1 MRVKCVFNR
10 LFRQFNI
17 INYLHNNVGKSQIG
31 IIMDMF
37 DIPTE
42 KELLGQVKA
51 HLETKK
57 PVKTLD
63 VDDVFPF
70 WNAASVSTADTD
82 SMRKPNKKGLV
93 MPNDK
98 VGCVKPLK
106 TIKEW
111 KAERIKGHK
120 ETTSEAQKEPEVK
133 KTAQMEAAGG
143 TPKFKP
149 VDATI
154 DTTYSVKGAPKVNG
168 KSLVG
173 SIKPIKAG
181 ETVSIED
188 MKKLIAAIRT
198 NNLPN
203 NVGIVKPQ
211 KKPTLNVGGR
221 DDFGVV
227 TSDKPMKNPNPK
239 AYAKY
244 VEKDMDGKKTE
255 KLVELGK
262 PEYKKEPPKTSKTD
276 LVGVVKVKK

>member
-1 MRVKCVFNR
+1 
-10 LFRQFNI
+10 
-17 INYLHNNVGKSQIG
+17 
-31 IIMDMF
+31 MDMF
-37 DIPTE
+37 DLPTE
-42 KELLGQVKA
+42 KQLLGQVKA

-63 VDDVFPF
+63 ANEVFPF
-70 WNAASVSTADTD
+70 WNAASVSAADTN
-82 SMRKPNKKGLV
+82 SMRKPPKKGLV

-98 VGCVKPLK
+98 VGCIKPLK

-133 KTAQMEAAGG
+133 KTAQLEASSG

-149 VDATI
+149 VNATV
-154 DTTYSVKGAPKVNG
+154 DTTYTVKGGPTVKG
-168 KSLVG
+168 KSLIG

-181 ETVSIED
+181 EAISISD
-188 MKKLIAAIRT
+188 MKTLISAIRSH
-198 NNLPN
+198 NLPN

-211 KKPTLNVGGR
+211 KNPTLKVGGR

-239 AYAKY
+239 AFAKY
-244 VEKDMDGKKTE
+244 AQKDMDGKKTE

-262 PEYKKEPPKTSKTD
+262 PEYKKEPPKTSKAN
-276 LVGVVKVKK
+276 LVGSVQVKK

>member
-1 MRVKCVFNR
+1 M
-10 LFRQFNI
+10 
-17 INYLHNNVGKSQIG
+17 Y
-31 IIMDMF
+31 MF

-63 VDDVFPF
+63 VNEVFPF

-82 SMRKPNKKGLV
+82 SIRKPSKKGLV

-98 VGCVKPLK
+98 VGSIQPIK

-111 KAERIKGHK
+111 KAERIKGRK
-120 ETTSEAQKEPEVK
+120 ETTSEAQKEPEVNK
-133 KTAQMEAAGG
+133 APKMEASVG

-149 VDATI
+149 VNATI
-154 DTTYSVKGAPKVNG
+154 DTTYTVKGGPSVKG

-173 SIKPIKAG
+173 TIKPIKAG
-181 ETVSIED
+181 EAISISD
-188 MKKLIAAIRT
+188 MKTLISAIRT
-198 NNLPN
+198 NRIPN

-211 KKPTLNVGGR
+211 KNPTLKVGGR

-227 TSDKPMKNPNPK
+227 TSDKPMKNPEPK

-244 VEKDMDGKKTE
+244 AQKDMEGKKTE
-255 KLVELGK
+255 TLVELGK
-262 PEYKKEPPKTSKTD
+262 PEYKKEPPKTSKAN
-276 LVGVVKVKK
+276 LVGSIQVKK

>member
-1 MRVKCVFNR
+1 MRMKCVLIR
-10 LFRQFNI
+10 LFRHRNI

-82 SMRKPNKKGLV
+82 SMRKPNRKGLV

-227 TSDKPMKNPNPK
+227 TSDKPMKDPNPK

-262 PEYKKEPPKTSKTD
+262 PEYKKEPPKVSKTN
-276 LVGVVKVKK
+276 LVGSVQVKK

>member
-1 MRVKCVFNR
+1 
-10 LFRQFNI
+10 
-17 INYLHNNVGKSQIG
+17 
-31 IIMDMF
+31 MDMF

-57 PVKTLD
+57 PVKSLD
-63 VDDVFPF
+63 VNEVFPF
-70 WNAASVSTADTD
+70 WNAASVSAAETAA
-82 SMRKPNKKGLV
+82 MRKPSKKGLV

-98 VGCVKPLK
+98 VGCVQPLK

-111 KAERIKGHK
+111 KAERIKGRK
-120 ETTSEAQKEPEVK
+120 ETTSEAQKEPEVTK
-133 KTAQMEAAGG
+133 PAKMEASSG

-154 DTTYSVKGAPKVNG
+154 DTTYTVKGGPVVKG

-173 SIKPIKAG
+173 TIKPIKAG
-181 ETVSIED
+181 EAISISD
-188 MKKLIAAIRT
+188 MKKLISAIRT
-198 NNLPN
+198 QNLKN

-211 KKPTLNVGGR
+211 KAPTLKVGGR

-227 TSDKPMKNPNPK
+227 TSDKPMKNPEPK

-244 VEKDMDGKKTE
+244 GQKDMDGKKTE

-262 PEYKKEPPKTSKTD
+262 PEYKKEPPKTSKAN

>member
-1 MRVKCVFNR
+1 
-10 LFRQFNI
+10 
-17 INYLHNNVGKSQIG
+17 
-31 IIMDMF
+31 MDMF

-82 SMRKPNKKGLV
+82 SMRKPNRKGLV

-227 TSDKPMKNPNPK
+227 TSDKPMKDPNPK

-262 PEYKKEPPKTSKTD
+262 PEYKKEPPKVSKTN
-276 LVGVVKVKK
+276 LVGSVQVKK

>member
-1 MRVKCVFNR
+1 
-10 LFRQFNI
+10 
-17 INYLHNNVGKSQIG
+17 
-31 IIMDMF
+31 MDMF
-37 DIPTE
+37 DLPTE

-63 VDDVFPF
+63 TNEVFPF
-70 WNAASVSTADTD
+70 WNAASVSAADTD
-82 SMRKPNKKGLV
+82 SMRKPSKKGLV

-133 KTAQMEAAGG
+133 KTAKLEASSG

-149 VDATI
+149 VDATV
-154 DTTYSVKGAPKVNG
+154 DTTYTVKGGPTVKG

-173 SIKPIKAG
+173 TIKPIKAG
-181 ETVSIED
+181 EAISISD
-188 MKKLIAAIRT
+188 MKTLISAIRSK
-198 NNLPN
+198 NLPN

-211 KKPTLNVGGR
+211 KNPTLKVGGR

-227 TSDKPMKNPNPK
+227 TSDKPMKNPEPK

-244 VEKDMDGKKTE
+244 AQKDMDGKKTE

-262 PEYKKEPPKTSKTD
+262 PEYKKEPPKTSKTN
-276 LVGVVKVKK
+276 LVGSVQVKK

>member
-1 MRVKCVFNR
+1 MRAKCVFNR

-17 INYLHNNVGKSQIG
+17 INYLHNSIGKSQIG

-149 VDATI
+149 VDATV
-154 DTTYSVKGAPKVNG
+154 DTTYKVKGAPTVGG

-173 SIKPIKAG
+173 TIKPIKAG
-181 ETVSIED
+181 ETISIED
-188 MKKLIAAIRT
+188 MKTLIAAIRT
-198 NNLPN
+198 NKLPN

-255 KLVELGK
+255 QLVELGK

>member
-1 MRVKCVFNR
+1 
-10 LFRQFNI
+10 
-17 INYLHNNVGKSQIG
+17 
-31 IIMDMF
+31 MDMY

-63 VDDVFPF
+63 ANEVFPF
-70 WNAASVSTADTD
+70 WNAASVSTADTN
-82 SMRKPNKKGLV
+82 SMRKPPKKGLV

-133 KTAQMEAAGG
+133 KTAQLEATSG

-149 VDATI
+149 VNATV
-154 DTTYSVKGAPKVNG
+154 DTTYTVKGGPTVKG
-168 KSLVG
+168 KSLIG
-173 SIKPIKAG
+173 TIKPIKAG
-181 ETVSIED
+181 EAISISD
-188 MKKLIAAIRT
+188 MKTLISAIRSK
-198 NNLPN
+198 NLPN

-211 KKPTLNVGGR
+211 KNPTLKVGGR

-239 AYAKY
+239 AFAKY
-244 VEKDMDGKKTE
+244 AQKDMDGKKTE

-262 PEYKKEPPKTSKTD
+262 PEYKKEPPKTSNAN
-276 LVGVVKVKK
+276 LVGSVKVKK

>member
-1 MRVKCVFNR
+1 MVVFSLR
-10 LFRQFNI
+10 HI
-17 INYLHNNVGKSQIG
+17 INYLHNNVGKTQIG

-42 KELLGQVKA
+42 KELLGKVKA
-51 HLETKK
+51 HLESKK
-57 PVKTLD
+57 PVKSLD
-63 VDDVFPF
+63 VNEVFPF
-70 WNAASVSTADTD
+70 WDAASVSTADTK
-82 SMRKPNKKGLV
+82 SMRKPQKKGLV

-98 VGCVKPLK
+98 VGCVQPLK

-133 KTAQMEAAGG
+133 KTAKMEAAGG

-149 VDATI
+149 VDATV
-154 DTTYSVKGAPKVNG
+154 DTTYTVKGAPTVKG

-173 SIKPIKAG
+173 TIKPIKAG
-181 ETVSIED
+181 EAISISD
-188 MKKLIAAIRT
+188 MKKLISAIRT
-198 NNLPN
+198 QNLKN

-211 KKPTLNVGGR
+211 KAPTLKVGGR

-227 TSDKPMKNPNPK
+227 TSNKPMKNPEPK

-244 VEKDMDGKKTE
+244 AQKDMDGTKTE

-262 PEYKKEPPKTSKTD
+262 PEYKTEPPKTSKAN
-276 LVGVVKVKK
+276 LVGVVTVKK

>member
-1 MRVKCVFNR
+1 
-10 LFRQFNI
+10 
-17 INYLHNNVGKSQIG
+17 
-31 IIMDMF
+31 MDMY

-63 VDDVFPF
+63 ANEVFPF
-70 WNAASVSTADTD
+70 WNAASVSTADTN
-82 SMRKPNKKGLV
+82 SMRKPPKKGLV

-133 KTAQMEAAGG
+133 KTAQLEATSG

-149 VDATI
+149 VNATV
-154 DTTYSVKGAPKVNG
+154 DTTYTVKGGPTVKG
-168 KSLVG
+168 KSLIG
-173 SIKPIKAG
+173 TIKPIKAG
-181 ETVSIED
+181 EAISISD
-188 MKKLIAAIRT
+188 MKTLISAIRSK
-198 NNLPN
+198 NLPN

-211 KKPTLNVGGR
+211 KNPTLKVGGR

-239 AYAKY
+239 AFAKY
-244 VEKDMDGKKTE
+244 AQKDMDGKNTE

-262 PEYKKEPPKTSKTD
+262 PEYKKEPPKTSNAN
-276 LVGVVKVKK
+276 LVGSVKVKK

>member
-1 MRVKCVFNR
+1 
-10 LFRQFNI
+10 
-17 INYLHNNVGKSQIG
+17 
-31 IIMDMF
+31 MDMF

-42 KELLGQVKA
+42 KELLVQVKA

-57 PVKTLD
+57 PVKSLD
-63 VDDVFPF
+63 VNEVFPF
-70 WNAASVSTADTD
+70 WNAASVSAAETAA
-82 SMRKPNKKGLV
+82 MRKPSKKGLV

-98 VGCVKPLK
+98 VGCVQPLK

-111 KAERIKGHK
+111 KAERIKGRK
-120 ETTSEAQKEPEVK
+120 ETTSEAQKEPEVQK
-133 KTAQMEAAGG
+133 PAKMEASSG

-154 DTTYSVKGAPKVNG
+154 DTTYTVKGGPVVKG

-173 SIKPIKAG
+173 TIKPIKAG
-181 ETVSIED
+181 EAISISD
-188 MKKLIAAIRT
+188 MKKLISAIRT
-198 NNLPN
+198 QNLKN

-211 KKPTLNVGGR
+211 KAPTLKVGGR

-227 TSDKPMKNPNPK
+227 TSDKPMKNPEPK

-244 VEKDMDGKKTE
+244 GQKDMDGKKTE

-262 PEYKKEPPKTSKTD
+262 PEYKKEPPKAN

>member
-1 MRVKCVFNR
+1 MRVKCVLIR

-149 VDATI
+149 VDATV

-173 SIKPIKAG
+173 TIKPIKAG

>member
-1 MRVKCVFNR
+1 MKCVLIR
-10 LFRQFNI
+10 LFRHRNI

-82 SMRKPNKKGLV
+82 SMRKPNRKGLV

-227 TSDKPMKNPNPK
+227 TSDKPMKDPNPK

-262 PEYKKEPPKTSKTD
+262 PEYKKEPPKVSKTN
-276 LVGVVKVKK
+276 LVGSVQVKK

>member
-1 MRVKCVFNR
+1 
-10 LFRQFNI
+10 
-17 INYLHNNVGKSQIG
+17 
-31 IIMDMF
+31 MDMF

-51 HLETKK
+51 HLESKK
-57 PVKTLD
+57 PVKSLD
-63 VDDVFPF
+63 VNEVFPF
-70 WNAASVSTADTD
+70 WNAASVSTAETN
-82 SMRKPNKKGLV
+82 SMRKPSKKGLV
-93 MPNDK
+93 MQNDK
-98 VGCVKPLK
+98 VGCVQPLK

-133 KTAQMEAAGG
+133 KTAKMEAAGG

-149 VDATI
+149 VDATV
-154 DTTYSVKGAPKVNG
+154 DTTYTVKGAPKVNG

-173 SIKPIKAG
+173 TIKPIKAG
-181 ETVSIED
+181 EAISISD

-203 NVGIVKPQ
+203 KVGVVQPQ
-211 KKPTLNVGGR
+211 KKPTLKVGGR

-255 KLVELGK
+255 QLVELGK
-262 PEYKKEPPKTSKTD
+262 PEYKKEPPKTSKSD

>member
-1 MRVKCVFNR
+1 
-10 LFRQFNI
+10 
-17 INYLHNNVGKSQIG
+17 
-31 IIMDMF
+31 MDMF
-37 DIPTE
+37 DLPTE

-63 VDDVFPF
+63 VNEVFPF
-70 WNAASVSTADTD
+70 WNAASVSNADTN
-82 SMRKPNKKGLV
+82 SMRKPSKKGLV

-133 KTAQMEAAGG
+133 KTAQLEASSG

-149 VDATI
+149 VDATV
-154 DTTYSVKGAPKVNG
+154 DTTYKVKGAPTVGG

-181 ETVSIED
+181 EAISIND
-188 MKKLIAAIRT
+188 MKTILADIKEHRF
-198 NNLPN
+198 PN
-203 NVGIVKPQ
+203 KVGVVTPQ
-211 KKPTLNVGGR
+211 KKPTLKVGGR

-227 TSDKPMKNPNPK
+227 TSDHPLKNPDPK

-244 VEKDMDGKKTE
+244 AQKDMNGKKTE

-262 PEYKKEPPKTSKTD
+262 PEYKKEPPKTSKTN
-276 LVGVVKVKK
+276 LVGSVQVKK

>member
-1 MRVKCVFNR
+1 
-10 LFRQFNI
+10 
-17 INYLHNNVGKSQIG
+17 
-31 IIMDMF
+31 MDMF

-149 VDATI
+149 VDATV

-173 SIKPIKAG
+173 TIKPIKAG

-188 MKKLIAAIRT
+188 MKTLIAAIRT
-198 NNLPN
+198 NKLPN

-262 PEYKKEPPKTSKTD
+262 PEYKKEPPKTSKTN
-276 LVGVVKVKK
+276 LVGSVQVKK

>member
-1 MRVKCVFNR
+1 
-10 LFRQFNI
+10 
-17 INYLHNNVGKSQIG
+17 
-31 IIMDMF
+31 MDMF

-57 PVKTLD
+57 PVKSLD

-111 KAERIKGHK
+111 KAERIKGHN

-154 DTTYSVKGAPKVNG
+154 DTTYSVKGSPKVNG

-173 SIKPIKAG
+173 IIKPIKAG

-188 MKKLIAAIRT
+188 MKTLIAAIRT
-198 NNLPN
+198 NKLPN

-255 KLVELGK
+255 NLVELGK

>member
-1 MRVKCVFNR
+1 
-10 LFRQFNI
+10 
-17 INYLHNNVGKSQIG
+17 
-31 IIMDMF
+31 MDMF
-37 DIPTE
+37 DLPTE
-42 KELLGQVKA
+42 KQLLGQVKA

-63 VDDVFPF
+63 TNEVFPF

-143 TPKFKP
+143 TPKSKP

-154 DTTYSVKGAPKVNG
+154 DTTYSVKGAPKANG

-188 MKKLIAAIRT
+188 MKKFIAAIRT
-198 NNLPN
+198 NSLPN

-227 TSDKPMKNPNPK
+227 TSEKPMKNPNPK

>member
-1 MRVKCVFNR
+1 
-10 LFRQFNI
+10 
-17 INYLHNNVGKSQIG
+17 
-31 IIMDMF
+31 MDMF
-37 DIPTE
+37 DLPTE
-42 KELLGQVKA
+42 KQLLGQVKA

-63 VDDVFPF
+63 ANEVFPF

-82 SMRKPNKKGLV
+82 SMRKPSKKGLV
-93 MPNDK
+93 MQNDK

-133 KTAQMEAAGG
+133 KTAQLEASSG

-149 VDATI
+149 VNATV
-154 DTTYSVKGAPKVNG
+154 DTTYTVKGGPTVKG
-168 KSLVG
+168 KSLIG

-181 ETVSIED
+181 EAISISD
-188 MKKLIAAIRT
+188 MKTLISAIRSH
-198 NNLPN
+198 NLPN

-211 KKPTLNVGGR
+211 KNPTLKVGGR

-239 AYAKY
+239 AFAAEDLQDQPRRLCPGEEVRY
-244 VEKDMDGKKTE
+244 DGKEAYTNS
-255 KLVELGK
+255 
-262 PEYKKEPPKTSKTD
+262 PNCQ
-276 LVGVVKVKK
+276 GVAS

>member
-1 MRVKCVFNR
+1 M
-10 LFRQFNI
+10 
-17 INYLHNNVGKSQIG
+17 
-31 IIMDMF
+31 IMDMF

-51 HLETKK
+51 HLETKR

-63 VDDVFPF
+63 VNEVFPF
-70 WNAASVSTADTD
+70 WNAASVSAADTD
-82 SMRKPNKKGLV
+82 SMRKPSKKGLV

-98 VGCVKPLK
+98 VGSIQPIK

-111 KAERIKGHK
+111 KAERVKGHK

-133 KTAQMEAAGG
+133 KPAKMEAASG

-154 DTTYSVKGAPKVNG
+154 DTTYTVKGAPVVKG

-181 ETVSIED
+181 EAISISD
-188 MKKLIAAIRT
+188 MKTLIADIRK
-198 NNLPN
+198 NNRLPN

-211 KKPTLNVGGR
+211 TKPTLKVGGR

-227 TSDKPMKNPNPK
+227 TSDKPMKNPDPK

-244 VEKDMDGKKTE
+244 TEKDMDGKKTE

-262 PEYKKEPPKTSKTD
+262 PEYKKEPPKTSKTN
-276 LVGVVKVKK
+276 LVGSVQVKK

>member
-1 MRVKCVFNR
+1 MGEFSRR
-10 LFRQFNI
+10 HI
-17 INYLHNNVGKSQIG
+17 INYLHNNVGKSHIG
-31 IIMDMF
+31 IIMYMF

-51 HLETKK
+51 HLESKK
-57 PVKTLD
+57 PVKSLD
-63 VDDVFPF
+63 VNEVFPF
-70 WNAASVSTADTD
+70 WNAASVSAAETN
-82 SMRKPNKKGLV
+82 SMRKPQKKGFV

-98 VGCVKPLK
+98 VGCVQPLK

-133 KTAQMEAAGG
+133 KTAKMESAGG

-154 DTTYSVKGAPKVNG
+154 DTTYTVKGAPVVKG

-181 ETVSIED
+181 EAIAVSD

-198 NNLPN
+198 NSLPN
-203 NVGIVKPQ
+203 KVGVVQPQ
-211 KKPTLNVGGR
+211 KKPTLKVGGR

-262 PEYKKEPPKTSKTD
+262 PEYKKEPPKTSKAN

>member
-1 MRVKCVFNR
+1 MGVFSR
-10 LFRQFNI
+10 RHI
-17 INYLHNNVGKSQIG
+17 INYLHNNVGKNQIG

-42 KELLGQVKA
+42 KELLGKVKA
-51 HLETKK
+51 HLESKK
-57 PVKTLD
+57 PVKSLD
-63 VDDVFPF
+63 VNEVFPF
-70 WNAASVSTADTD
+70 WDAASVSTADTT
-82 SMRKPNKKGLV
+82 SMRKPQKKGFV

-98 VGCVKPLK
+98 VGCVQPLK

-133 KTAQMEAAGG
+133 KTPTMEAAGG

-149 VDATI
+149 VDATV
-154 DTTYSVKGAPKVNG
+154 DTTYTVKGAPTVKG

-173 SIKPIKAG
+173 TIKPIKAG
-181 ETVSIED
+181 EAISISD
-188 MKKLIAAIRT
+188 MKKLISAIRT
-198 NNLPN
+198 QNLKN

-211 KKPTLNVGGR
+211 KAPTLKVGGR

-227 TSDKPMKNPNPK
+227 TSNKPMKNPEPK

-244 VEKDMDGKKTE
+244 AQKDMDGKKTE

-262 PEYKKEPPKTSKTD
+262 PEYKTEPPKTSKAN
-276 LVGVVKVKK
+276 LVGVVTVKK